1 MGGAPP
7 TVWELD
13 PVRMDGAEDYRV
25 VHPDDDKR
33 RDYRT
38 IVDVSGD
45 PAILDRL
52 VQRLAPGGEIVLAGF
67 YKDPLAFTFPPA
79 FMREAR
85 FRIAA
90 QWRRDDLE
98 LVGRLASDGRLFLGD
113 LVTHRAEIGAA
124 PKAYATA
131 FGDASC
137 LKMVLDWR
145 QA

>member
-1 MGGAPP
+1 MIAQ
-7 TVWELD
+7 
-13 PVRMDGAEDYRV
+13 
-25 VHPDDDKR
+25 HPDSTTALNLAGYMLADRGERLGDAEKWLAR
-33 RDYRT
+33 ARDLAP
-38 IVDVSGD
+38 GD

-98 LVGRLASDGRLFLGD
+98 LVRGRGMDWLVGSGD
-113 LVTHRAEIGAA
+113 RA
-124 PKAYATA
+124 
-131 FGDASC
+131 
-137 LKMVLDWR
+137 
-145 QA
+145 